1 MCSLEHFHEISGLKL
16 KTHFEADGFLTCIE
30 QHEIITEIPR
40 VARRALVSFLQKFK
54 KKWQR
59 KGMP

>member
-1 MCSLEHFHEISGLKL
+1 VIREISGLKL
-16 KTHFEADGFLTCIE
+16 KTRLAADGFLPCIE
-30 QHEIITEIPR
+30 RHEIITEIPR
-40 VARRALVSFLQKFK
+40 VARRALVSFLQKL